1 LLIIENQLIMNII
14 ISTDK
19 EKLDPS
25 VIHAF
30 LTNSYWAT
38 GISLER
44 VKKRIDNSLC
54 FGVYVDEKQVGFA
67 RLITDYDSFAYLADV
82 FILEEY
88 RGVGLSKQLMNFM
101 LKYPEVQG
109 LRRWI
114 LATKDAHGLYAQFGF
129 KPLEIPER
137 WMNLFDPNSMA
148 SAL

>member
-1 LLIIENQLIMNII
+1 MKAI

-25 VIHAF
+25 VIHTF

-44 VKKRIDNSLC
+44 VKKRIENAVC
-54 FGVYVDEKQVGFA
+54 FGVYVEGKQIGFA
-67 RLITDYDSFAYLADV
+67 RVITDFDSFAYLADV
-82 FILEEY
+82 FILEEF
-88 RGVGLSKQLMNFM
+88 RGLGLSKSLMKTILNHPD
-101 LKYPEVQG
+101 LQG

-137 WMNLFDPNSMA
+137 WMNLFDPNSIA
-148 SAL
+148 

>member
-1 LLIIENQLIMNII
+1 MKAI

-25 VIHAF
+25 VVHAF

-44 VKKRIDNSLC
+44 VKKRIENAVC
-54 FGVYVDEKQVGFA
+54 FGVYVEEKQIGFA
-67 RLITDYDSFAYLADV
+67 RVITDFDSFAYLADV
-82 FILEEY
+82 FILEEF
-88 RGVGLSKQLMNFM
+88 RGFGLSKVLMKTILNHPD
-101 LKYPEVQG
+101 LQG
-109 LRRWI
+109 LRRWL

-137 WMNLFDPNSMA
+137 WMNLFDPNSIV
-148 SAL
+148 